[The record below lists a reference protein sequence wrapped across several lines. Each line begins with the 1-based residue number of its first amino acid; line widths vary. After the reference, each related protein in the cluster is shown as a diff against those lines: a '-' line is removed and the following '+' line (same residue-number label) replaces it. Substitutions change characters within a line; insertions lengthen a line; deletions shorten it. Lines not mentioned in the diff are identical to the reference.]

1 MRQGWNVLPPLSPYL
16 STDRKGSARMNDKKR
31 DNIIMT
37 IATIAILALLVLFYL
52 ILSYCVM

>member
-1 MRQGWNVLPPLSPYL
+1 
-16 STDRKGSARMNDKKR
+16 MNDKKR

-37 IATIAILALLVLFYL
+37 IATTAILALLVLFYL

>member
-1 MRQGWNVLPPLSPYL
+1 
-16 STDRKGSARMNDKKR
+16 MNDKKR